1 MPKKSIID
9 FSRPFGPP
17 RPGKRPSSNGPLD
30 NPRPSQRSRSTTPK
44 ADKVRAGKNEALPA
58 VSRALP
64 LISSQS
70 SSLTLL
76 SSPTRS
82 PSPSGTFS
90 NDTADAPLLPL
101 NNTLPDQPN
110 ASNDPDLQGIVGSSS
125 QRIVRNGEVIIKDSD
140 EERSDSEISLED
152 LENLIAPR
160 RPARASPPPIEPDQP
175 SLPSPPTT
183 RSTGLKGRKCKS
195 NSAFTFTTDLPIPA
209 TNIPR
214 YKFSLDALVKQ
225 RDQDEASRLSI
236 ENSRLVLDMLGEQET
251 AKAMPEPPALDEDL
265 LAKIIKTSNDEDS
278 PSMDK
283 LLAAMQRTEALHQEM
298 RWSFFRPEQISNIE
312 PAECPS
318 VEDSF
323 WEEIF
328 AGMFDSSVQR
338 SYG

>member
-1 MPKKSIID
+1 MPKRSIID
-9 FSRPFGPP
+9 FFRPFGPP
-17 RPGKRPSSNGPLD
+17 RPEKRPSSNEPSD
-30 NPRPSQRSRSTTPK
+30 DPRPSQRSRSTTPK
-44 ADKVRAGKNEALPA
+44 AEKVPVGKNEAVPA

-70 SSLTLL
+70 SSLTPL
-76 SSPTRS
+76 STPIQS
-82 PSPSGTFS
+82 PSTSETFS
-90 NDTADAPLLPL
+90 NDKANASLLPL
-101 NNTLPDQPN
+101 NNALPDQSH
-110 ASNDPDLQGIVGSSS
+110 ASNDSDLQGIVGSSS

-152 LENLIAPR
+152 LEDLIAPR
-160 RPARASPPPIEPDQP
+160 RPAPASLPPIEPDQP

-183 RSTGLKGRKCKS
+183 RSTGLKGRKGKS
-195 NSAFTFTTDLPIPA
+195 NSAFAFTADSPIPA
-209 TNIPR
+209 TNVPR

-236 ENSRLVLDMLGEQET
+236 ENSRLVLDTLGEQET
-251 AKAMPEPPALDEDL
+251 EETVPKPPALDEDL

-298 RWSFFRPEQISNIE
+298 RWSFFRPEQISNVE
-312 PAECPS
+312 SAECPS

-328 AGMFDSSVQR
+328 AGIVGSSVQR
-338 SYG
+338 SYD